1 MKDIDSFATEL
12 FEEAK
17 RFLEK
22 ASEAK
27 KEEGKKAFL
36 HAALLLVP

>member
-1 MKDIDSFATEL
+1 MTDIDAFATSL

-22 ASEAK
+22 G
-27 KEEGKKAFL
+27 EGDTNT
-36 HAALLLVP
+36 VPRNAHEPPELYS